1 MCVNSMYTYSNCVM
15 LPQRSQ
21 GNPASPQLYLPGV
34 FHNAVSHLQPVLGI
48 TVLSPNSPPLCPTVR
63 QLTQGPRPAAFSS
76 PPQPEV
82 ITTITRDHLLLFTI

>member
-1 MCVNSMYTYSNCVM
+1 MYIYMLKCVQSGAVPYEPGITCVSTVCTPSNCVM

-48 TVLSPNSPPLCPTVR
+48 AVLSPNSPPLCPTVG
-63 QLTQGPRPAAFSS
+63 QLT
-76 PPQPEV
+76 
-82 ITTITRDHLLLFTI
+82 